1 MKLITPLFLL
11 TFMVLSCAKVH
22 AIKDIQAMAATYNE
36 GWKKERVKKGFSV
49 YTRAESNSDLVG
61 IKVEGAIDAALPCT
75 LSNLR
80 EVETSSEW
88 IPGQIK
94 KTTLKEVSDLEAVT
108 YSLSDLPWPLNNREM
123 ILHNKLHLD
132 LKKDLLYVVSK
143 SVDHPEHPTVP
154 EDTVRAIV
162 HYSNVGLRPVT
173 KKKTFV
179 ELTVFVD
186 PKGSIPSW
194 VVNFYQQGWPIEFI
208 KALETRCQ
216 SKPPKLLPGLKRY
229 MHRLLKD
236 MKLPK
241 NLFDN

>member
-11 TFMVLSCAKVH
+11 TFLVLSSADVF
-22 AIKDIQAMAATYNE
+22 AIIDIKAMAATYNK

-49 YTRAESNSDLVG
+49 YTRDEPNSDLVG
-61 IKVEGAIDAALPCT
+61 IKVEGTIDAALPCT
-75 LSNLR
+75 MSNLR
-80 EVETSSEW
+80 EVEASSEW

-123 ILHNKLHLD
+123 ILHNQLHLD
-132 LKKDLLYVVSK
+132 LENDLLYVVSK
-143 SVDHPEHPTVP
+143 SVNHPDHATVP

-173 KKKTFV
+173 KKKTYV

-216 SKPPKLLPGLKRY
+216 SKSPKLLPGLKRY